1 MTAGA
6 DKSKRWASSL
16 QGRDGR
22 MMRRKRTPADT
33 TDSCLG
39 FGARQSKF
47 AVLCVEEYKRGF
59 SFFAFLILMVAMLMM
74 GNFYQ
79 RVLDD
84 LLVHHSC
91 SWEVFVV
98 VFLGD
103 GGYLGSAVGNTLQYY
118 M

>member
-1 MTAGA
+1 MGKQLAR
-6 DKSKRWASSL
+6 K
-16 QGRDGR
+16 GRTDDEAQ
-22 MMRRKRTPADT
+22 KDAT

-59 SFFAFLILMVAMLMM
+59 SFFAFLILLLMVMM
-74 GNFYQ
+74 GNFYP

-84 LLVHHSC
+84 MLVHRSC
-91 SWEVFVV
+91 SWAVFVV
-98 VFLGD
+98 VFLGV
-103 GGYLGSAVGNTLQYY
+103 GSAVGNALQYY